1 MDHTKR
7 TAAVPFIL
15 VTLLLDTLGIGVIIP
30 VLPRLIGSFLHDDLG
45 RASTYYGA
53 FIAVYAAMQFFFAPI
68 LGGLS
73 DRFGRRPVILTSLAG
88 AAIDYLLLAFAPS
101 LAWLAV
107 GRVFAGIT
115 GASFSAAT
123 AYIADVTPK
132 EKRAQSF
139 GLMGAAFG
147 LGFIIGPALGGALG
161 GFSLRL
167 PFLVAAGLNLL
178 NFVYGS
184 FVLPESLG
192 VENRRAF
199 TLRRAN
205 PLSSLRN
212 LGRHPVLFGLTAT
225 LVCSYMA
232 QQMLQSIWALHTQG
246 RFGWG
251 PFQVG
256 ASLAVVGI
264 SAAVVQGGLIRLI
277 LPRLGERRALLLGL
291 AVNIAG
297 YLALAAATQ
306 GWMMYAIC
314 VPFALGGLAGPA
326 TQAILSREVGPSE
339 QGELQGS
346 LSSLQSLTAILG
358 PLLATALFTRFAA
371 PTAVP
376 RVPGATFYAAAAFN
390 LLGIL
395 LAIRLFART
404 PPRPVDD
411 AADVPPASVH
421 H

>member
-1 MDHTKR
+1 
-7 TAAVPFIL
+7 
-15 VTLLLDTLGIGVIIP
+15 
-30 VLPRLIGSFLHDDLG
+30 
-45 RASTYYGA
+45 
-53 FIAVYAAMQFFFAPI
+53 MQFFFAPI
-68 LGGLS
+68 LGGLC

-88 AAIDYLLLAFAPS
+88 AALDYLLLAFAPT
-101 LAWLAV
+101 LPWLFA
-107 GRVFAGIT
+107 GRVVSGIT

-123 AYIADVTPK
+123 AYIADVTPA

-147 LGFIIGPALGGALG
+147 LGFILGPAIGGALG
-161 GFSLRL
+161 GISLRL

-184 FVLPESLG
+184 FVLPESLAI
-192 VENRRAF
+192 EHRRAF

-205 PLSSLRN
+205 PLSSMRN

-232 QQMLQSIWALHTQG
+232 QQMLQTIWALHTQA

-251 PFQVG
+251 PFEIG

-291 AVNIAG
+291 LVNILG
-297 YLALAAATQ
+297 YLALAAATR

-358 PLLATALFTRFAA
+358 PLLATSLFARFAP
-371 PTAVP
+371 PTAAP
-376 RVPGATFYAAAAFN
+376 RIPGIAFYAAAAFN
-390 LLGIL
+390 VVGMV
-395 LAIRLFART
+395 LAMRLFAKT
-404 PPRPVDD
+404 PPRAAND
-411 AADVPPASVH
+411 ADTVPPAGVPH
-421 H
+421 